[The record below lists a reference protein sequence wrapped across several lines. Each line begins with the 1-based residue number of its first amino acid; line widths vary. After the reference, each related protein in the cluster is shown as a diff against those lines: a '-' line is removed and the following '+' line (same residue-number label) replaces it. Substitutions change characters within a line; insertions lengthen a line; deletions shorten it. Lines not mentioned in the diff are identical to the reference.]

1 MLKNSTHPRVSV
13 IILNWNGWADT
24 LECLESLY
32 QIKYPNYDVILVDNN
47 STDNSIQEIKNYI
60 DSQREIESKYMKF
73 KKQNKP
79 IKIVE
84 VTDEEANTIT
94 LQNYSLKV
102 EDASDKIL
110 NLIKNHENYGFS
122 KGNNIGI
129 DYALN
134 ILNPDYILLLN
145 NDTVVDPDFLLEL
158 VLTGESSDKIGFVGA
173 KTYFYNNE
181 NLLQSAGGGKVDFKH
196 GIVNEPASN
205 KLDDGHYDTDVEI
218 DYVGGACLLCKRQV
232 IDLIGTLNEEFFM
245 YWEDVDWCLK
255 GLKYGFKSVYSY
267 KSKIWHKYGASS
279 DNNFKIYYLNRNR
292 IYTIKEFAP
301 KKDQIYFLIY
311 FLLYR
316 FWFEN
321 FDYLINRRD
330 IKKSKCLIKGVY
342 DGLKGP

>member
-13 IILNWNGWADT
+13 IILNWNGWSDT

-47 STDNSIQEIKNYI
+47 STDNSIQEIKNYC
-60 DSQREIESKYMKF
+60 SGQRKIESQYVEF
-73 KKQNKP
+73 KIQNKP
-79 IKIVE
+79 IKIIE
-84 VTDEEANTIT
+84 FTEKEANAITINDY
-94 LQNYSLKV
+94 LNKV
-102 EDASDKIL
+102 DGSFNKIL
-110 NLIKNHENYGFS
+110 NLIKNHENYGFA

-145 NDTVVDPDFLLEL
+145 NDTVVDSDFMMEL
-158 VLTGESSDKIGFVGA
+158 VLTGESNDKIGFVGA

-181 NLLQSAGGGKVDFKH
+181 NVLQSAGGGNVDFKH

-205 KLDDGHYDTDVEI
+205 KLDDGHYDINVEI

-232 IDLIGTLNEEFFM
+232 IDVIGTLNEEFFM
-245 YWEDVDWCLK
+245 YWEDVYWCLN
-255 GLKYGFKSVYSY
+255 GLNYGFKSVYSY
-267 KSKIWHKYGASS
+267 KSKIWHKYGTSS

-292 IYTIKEFAP
+292 IYVIKEYAS
-301 KKDQIYFLIY
+301 KKDYIYFLIY

-316 FWFEN
+316 FWFEC
-321 FDYLINRRD
+321 FDYLLNQRK
-330 IKKSKCLIKGVY
+330 IKKSKCLIKGVF
-342 DGLKGP
+342 DGLNGP